1 VVVRVFFGDRGGV
14 EVAGGAGGG
23 GRMSGVLAA
32 AAV

>member
-14 EVAGGAGGG
+14 GVAGGAGGD